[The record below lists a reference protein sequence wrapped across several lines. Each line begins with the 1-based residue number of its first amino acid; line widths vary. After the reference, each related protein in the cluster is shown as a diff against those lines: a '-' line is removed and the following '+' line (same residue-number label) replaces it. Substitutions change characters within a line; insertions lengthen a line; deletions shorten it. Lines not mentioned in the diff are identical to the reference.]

1 MGAFAPRRR
10 SIGHGK
16 SYDSTMRLALVTCTE
31 LPRPDTDLP
40 ILERAFADLGASVEV
55 VPWEDAGV
63 DWSRFDTVLVRS
75 TWNYVGRL
83 REFRAWLEQVS
94 GSTRLMNP
102 VAALRWNLHKRYLV
116 ELADAGLAVVPTE
129 FVAAGTDADWKSMFA
144 RHGELVVKP
153 AVSAGSFATIRVARG
168 DFGSVHA
175 HHLEHAERDLLVQP
189 CLASVVAHGET
200 NLVHFGGRFSHA
212 IHKGA
217 RWNGD
222 AEQSR
227 GLVDP
232 DDDERALAQ
241 DILRHVA
248 SLGFGELAYAR
259 VDLARGAD
267 GRPLLMELEILEPS
281 LFLDRAPEQAGMLAR
296 AVLGLPLG

>member
-1 MGAFAPRRR
+1 
-10 SIGHGK
+10 
-16 SYDSTMRLALVTCTE
+16 MRLALVTCTE

-40 ILERAFADLGASVEV
+40 ILERAFSDLGASVEV

-83 REFRAWLEQVS
+83 REFHAWLEQVS